1 MYFVDLFQ
9 CVYRQVQAVVVEVDM
24 MDGVLAYILEDWSDD
39 NLAWNFKFSD
49 SVIYIK
55 TTIQTSLPLFYD

>member
-24 MDGVLAYILEDWSDD
+24 MDEVWAYILEDLSDD
-39 NLAWNFKFSD
+39 NLA
-49 SVIYIK
+49 
-55 TTIQTSLPLFYD
+55 